1 MQANSAQHLSVMETI
16 EKKTVEI
23 DPALLKEYEE
33 KKYTI
38 MHCRVRSYG
47 GPIRIW
53 KSTWLK
59 DTASGRAALLFP
71 IGISLYPNWSF
82 LERPDGY
89 SYFTLIFESLPNKK
103 LPFLLLEDIPEPGGF
118 YSPTLERKDSEVYY
132 TELFCQ

>member
-1 MQANSAQHLSVMETI
+1 MTDCVQHLSAMETI

-23 DPALLKEYEE
+23 AAALLKEYEE
-33 KKYTI
+33 KRYTI
-38 MHCRVRSYG
+38 IHCRVRSFG

-53 KSTWLK
+53 KSTRLE
-59 DTASGRAALLFP
+59 DTSRGQAALLFP

-82 LERPDGY
+82 LERSDGY
-89 SYFTLIFESLPNKK
+89 SYFTLIFESLPKKK

-118 YSPTLERKDSEVYY
+118 YSQKLERKDSEVYY